1 MFHSHVLR
9 SFSQSWVF
17 PRSRESLTILRFT
30 LHLNFQVVDEQ
41 TLRRKASNAVNMNR
55 THNTSSSSTM
65 DNVNLSDEQLNQ
77 MGLTAV
83 PRGKTFRE

>member
-1 MFHSHVLR
+1 M
-9 SFSQSWVF
+9 
-17 PRSRESLTILRFT
+17 
-30 LHLNFQVVDEQ
+30 DEQ